1 MDWLMVFVG
10 GGLGCVVRYGIG
22 LFTLSAIKT
31 SLPLGTLIANLL
43 SCLVIGLILLFFPK
57 ESKPDWVT
65 PMVMIGFCGGLSTFS
80 AFSLESFQ
88 LMQQQNYTMA
98 AVNIVLSVLSGIA
111 VIGSLA
117 AFRQ

>member
-1 MDWLMVFVG
+1 
-10 GGLGCVVRYGIG
+10 
-22 LFTLSAIKT
+22 
-31 SLPLGTLIANLL
+31 
-43 SCLVIGLILLFFPK
+43 
-57 ESKPDWVT
+57 
-65 PMVMIGFCGGLSTFS
+65 
-80 AFSLESFQ
+80 LESFQ